1 MFHNDS
7 NYDYHFIIKEL
18 AEEIKGQCDC
28 LGKTQK
34 YVTYSLLIKK
44 ENSKTIKCKI
54 KFINSVRFMA
64 SSLSSLADSLAEGL
78 QKDKVK
84 IVSLI
89 LNTCHSMMAH

>member
-1 MFHNDS
+1 
-7 NYDYHFIIKEL
+7 
-18 AEEIKGQCDC
+18 
-28 LGKTQK
+28 
-34 YVTYSLLIKK
+34 
-44 ENSKTIKCKI
+44 
-54 KFINSVRFMA
+54 MA